1 MQGYF
6 GKWSPL
12 VFCSGCQS
20 LSAFLMGSQ
29 QTPREP
35 PPGEVIPLST
45 SSCVNSHTHTH
56 TRTDIRTITSNKMR
70 SGPRR
75 GKCSLSRS
83 RSQRKQKTI
92 FSVFEK
98 VLGLVKK
105 QWGRSKD
112 VNTFNKSRCCLFSG
126 WERSEE
132 NRACPSS
139 FALRVASVVHPLVN
153 PLLGSFCQ
161 H

>member
-1 MQGYF
+1 
-6 GKWSPL
+6 
-12 VFCSGCQS
+12 
-20 LSAFLMGSQ
+20 MGSQ

-45 SSCVNSHTHTH
+45 SSCVNTHTLTHTH
-56 TRTDIRTITSNKMR
+56 ALTYALSLLIKCVLAHVEGNAHFPVRVRKENKR
-70 SGPRR
+70 PFFRFLR
-75 GKCSLSRS
+75 
-83 RSQRKQKTI
+83 
-92 FSVFEK
+92 K

-112 VNTFNKSRCCLFSG
+112 VNTFDKSRCCLFSG